1 LFYFHFYNLCQ
12 RHISVWLKKYFL
24 KLLSVIALIV
34 ENARAIRKIQF
45 LFIYCQT
52 LDCGDIDEA

>member
-1 LFYFHFYNLCQ
+1 M
-12 RHISVWLKKYFL
+12 HISAWLKKYFL